1 MWVNIGTLLIEE
13 ASTVVSDSGEIL
25 SPKYAP
31 EMIAPAITPSLK
43 PSALPIPRR
52 ATPIV
57 AIVVHELPTMTETS
71 AQITQAVSR
80 NIFGLM
86 ILTP

>member
-1 MWVNIGTLLIEE
+1 MCLNIGTLLIDD
-13 ASTVVSDSGEIL
+13 ASTVVSDRGEIL

-31 EMIAPAITPSLK
+31 EIIAPAIIPSLNPCAFPM
-43 PSALPIPRR
+43 PSK

-57 AIVVHELPTMTETS
+57 AIVVHELPTVTETN
-71 AQITQAVSR
+71 AQITHAVRR
-80 NIFGLM
+80 NTFGLM